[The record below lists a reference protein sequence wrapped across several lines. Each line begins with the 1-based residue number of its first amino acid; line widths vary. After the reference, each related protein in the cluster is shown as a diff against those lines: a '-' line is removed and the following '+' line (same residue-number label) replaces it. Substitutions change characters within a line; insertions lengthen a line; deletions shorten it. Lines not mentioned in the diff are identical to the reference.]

1 MEIIKEVKINNYKG
15 LEEIQFPCGSINI
28 IVGPNNT
35 GKSSILESILMSIS
49 SLNHFEDVLGTDL
62 SDIFDFEAEELKYFI
77 NQGKKKSTVEIELS
91 DSNRMSLDILHSKE
105 GYPQEVAD
113 DFLNF
118 INKFSIAGVSDS
130 TYRVLPPRIRA
141 YHREVYEIS
150 RELRYLEK
158 TLQKDDS
165 TKKLELEKI
174 LKLMSDK
181 LNASIEESRN
191 EMIKSEKLFL
201 TSKLNNNLIAM
212 YVTMNDYAGEI
223 PILTDD
229 IISINYNIPLIIS
242 SPKISYDIS
251 TLYNKLINTKKLQ
264 DVLNTLKSR
273 IPYFEDI
280 RESEGSLLVLLE
292 NIKEALPLSFMG
304 DGFKAL
310 LKLSFMAPLVKNGI
324 ILFEEPEGSMHPG
337 YLNILAREIIV
348 NSNES
353 QFFISTHSLE
363 FLNKILE
370 KAEKCDKI
378 ESVRILRLRRLSEGF
393 IEREI
398 LSGKPAKEEIES
410 IETDLRGF

>member
-1 MEIIKEVKINNYKG
+1 MEIIKEVKISNFKG

-28 IVGPNNT
+28 IVGANNT

-49 SLNHFEDVLGTDL
+49 SLNHFEDALETEL
-62 SDIFDFEAEELKYFI
+62 SEIFHFEVNELKYFI

-91 DSNRMSLDILHSKE
+91 DGNRMSLDILYSKE

-118 INKFSIAGVSDS
+118 MNRFSMQGISDS
-130 TYRVLPPRIRA
+130 TYRVPPRIRA
-141 YHREVYEIS
+141 YHREIYDIS
-150 RELRYLEK
+150 RDLRFLEK
-158 TLQKDDS
+158 TLQKEDS
-165 TKKLELEKI
+165 MKKLELEKM

-181 LNASIEESRN
+181 LNASVEEARN

-201 TSKLNNNLIAM
+201 TSKLNSNLISM
-212 YVTMNDYAGEI
+212 YVTMNDYDGEI
-223 PILTDD
+223 PFNIDD
-229 IISINYNIPLIIS
+229 IISISYNIPLIIS
-242 SPKISYDIS
+242 SPKIDYDIS
-251 TLYNKLINTKKLQ
+251 TLYKKLIATKKLR
-264 DVLNTLKSR
+264 DVLDILKNR

-280 RESEGSLLVLLE
+280 RESEGTLYVLLE

-310 LKLSFMAPLVKNGI
+310 LRLSFMAPLVKRGI
-324 ILFEEPEGSMHPG
+324 ILFEEPEASMHLG

-363 FLNKILE
+363 LLNKILE
-370 KAEKCDKI
+370 KAEKCDKL
-378 ESVRILRLRRLSEGF
+378 ESVRILRLRRLSDGF

-398 LSGKPAKEEIES
+398 LSGRAAKEEIES